1 MNVHLLL
8 LIVYSVGVIVLGLWA
23 ARFVRESKDF
33 FVAGRSMGAGLVFS
47 SMLAANI
54 GAGSTVGAAGLA
66 YRDGISAWWWV
77 GSAGLASTIFAM
89 IVAPKLWHLAKA
101 NDFYTTGDY
110 LEYRYG
116 PSVRLVVAIIIC
128 LGSLALLAG
137 QLIAGAAILNVVVGV
152 PRWAGA
158 LIGAGVMTIYFSA
171 GGLLGSAWVNT
182 LQLIVMLAGFLI
194 ALPFAL
200 ESAGGLGRLTHSA
213 AAPPWFGDFFYSAG
227 PLSGWTFL
235 MLTGPSFIISP
246 GLIQKAFGARSERAV
261 RTGIGLNAVVLMLFA
276 FLPVLFG
283 MAARTTN
290 PDITNPNLV
299 LPTFLMT
306 QLPAWLGALALSAVF
321 STEVDTCDA
330 ILFMLTTSMSKDIYK
345 RHINPGASDRQ
356 LLRVARISAVIGGA
370 AGVILSIYLY
380 TVISALTIFYSV
392 IIVSLFVP
400 IMGGLYVGRAD
411 RRAALWSIAAGLITL
426 FIVRLL
432 VAARYP
438 AVDPVLT
445 GLAAATAAFVIAVL
459 SRRTPEHV
467 GSVQPR

>member
-1 MNVHLLL
+1 MNVHLVL
-8 LIVYSVGVIVLGLWA
+8 LIVYSVGVIALGLWA

-33 FVAGRSMGAGLVFS
+33 FVAGRSMGPGLVFS

-89 IVAPKLWHLAKA
+89 IVAPKLWRLAKA

-200 ESAGGLGRLTHSA
+200 ESAGGLGALTHNA

-246 GLIQKAFGARSERAV
+246 GLMQKAFGAKSESAV

-290 PDITNPNLV
+290 PDIANPNLV

-306 QLPAWLGALALSAVF
+306 QLPAWLGALALAAVF

-345 RHINPGASDRQ
+345 RHINPAASDRQ

-400 IMGGLYVGRAD
+400 IIGGLYVGRAD
-411 RRAALWSIAAGLITL
+411 RRAALWSIAAGLVTL
-426 FIVRLL
+426 FVVRVL

-445 GLAAATAAFVIAVL
+445 GLAAATVAFVSAVL
-459 SRRTPEHV
+459 IRRTPEHA

>member
-1 MNVHLLL
+1 MNIHLLL
-8 LIVYSVGVIVLGLWA
+8 LIVYSIGVIALGLWA
-23 ARFVRESKDF
+23 ARFVRGSSDF
-33 FVAGRSMGAGLVFS
+33 FVGGRSMGAGLIFS

-77 GSAGLASTIFAM
+77 GSAGIASTIFAL
-89 IVAPKLWHLAKA
+89 IVAPKLWRLAKEH
-101 NDFYTTGDY
+101 DFYTTGDY

-116 PSVRLVVAIIIC
+116 PSVRVVAAIVIC
-128 LGSLALLAG
+128 LGSLTLLAG

-182 LQLIVMLAGFLI
+182 LQLIVMLAGFLV

-200 ESAGGLGRLTHSA
+200 EKAGGFGTLTQA
-213 AAPPWFGDFFYSAG
+213 AAAPWFGDFFYSSG

-235 MLTGPSFIISP
+235 VLTGPSFIISP

-261 RTGIGLNAVVLMLFA
+261 KTGIGLNAVVLMLFA

-345 RHINPGASDRQ
+345 RHISPDASDQQ
-356 LLRVARISAVIGGA
+356 LLRVARISAVLGGA
-370 AGVILSIYLY
+370 AGVVLSIYLY

-400 IMGGLYVGRAD
+400 IIGGLYVGRAD
-411 RRAALWSIAAGLITL
+411 GQAALWSIAAGLVTL
-426 FIVRLL
+426 FLVRALIVS
-432 VAARYP
+432 RYP
-438 AVDPVLT
+438 AVDPVLS
-445 GLAAATAAFVIAVL
+445 GLAAASLAFATVVFI
-459 SRRTPEHV
+459 RRMPAHA
-467 GSVQPR
+467 GSVQAR

>member
-1 MNVHLLL
+1 
-8 LIVYSVGVIVLGLWA
+8 
-23 ARFVRESKDF
+23 
-33 FVAGRSMGAGLVFS
+33 MGAGLVFS

-77 GSAGLASTIFAM
+77 GSAGLASTIFGM
-89 IVAPKLWHLAKA
+89 IVAPKLWRLAKA

-116 PSVRLVVAIIIC
+116 PSVRLVVAVIIC

-182 LQLIVMLAGFLI
+182 LQLIVMLTGFLI

-200 ESAGGLGRLTHSA
+200 ESAGGLGALTHST
-213 AAPPWFGDFFYSAG
+213 AAPPSFGDFFYSAG

-246 GLIQKAFGARSERAV
+246 GLIQKAFGARSESAV
-261 RTGIGLNAVVLMLFA
+261 RTGIGLNALVLMLFA

-283 MAARTTN
+283 MAARITN

-306 QLPAWLGALALSAVF
+306 QLPPWLGALALSAVF

-345 RHINPGASDRQ
+345 RHINPAASDRQ

-400 IMGGLYVGRAD
+400 IIGGLYVGRAD
-411 RRAALWSIAAGLITL
+411 RRAALSSIAAGLVTL
-426 FIVRLL
+426 FVVRLL

-445 GLAAATAAFVIAVL
+445 GLSAAAVAFVIAVL
-459 SRRTPEHV
+459 TRRTPEHA